1 MKKIFR
7 ILEHMLWFLIESVG
21 LLVVLL
27 LGGLI
32 KEIAYIYI
40 LITLSTIGY
49 CMLIHKIIRKIK
61 DTKSQDHS

>member
-27 LGGLI
+27 LWGLI
-32 KEIAYIYI
+32 RESAYIYI
-40 LITLSTIGY
+40 LIALSAAGY
-49 CMLIHKIIRKIK
+49 CMLIREIIRKIK
-61 DTKSQDHS
+61 ATKAQDHS